1 LLLVVFLLDSFKI
14 IGQYKRHMITLRNII
29 AKTPLFLRVVSLYVV
44 IGMIFGLVFQ
54 FQTVQNKTSFNIVP
68 VRQEKIID
76 QPRPTAKA
84 IIKGEPLSIVL
95 ERLDI
100 NLPIEAGIYNKDTND
115 WTLSNDAV
123 YYAQITSLP
132 NDQRGIT
139 FIYGHNNKFV
149 LGRLGELVVG
159 DVINLTTKNGHTF
172 TYIYSYDAIVPPDL
186 TTVLYD
192 NPESPQLIIMT
203 CEGIWSQTRRLM
215 YFDLQG
221 VI

>member
-1 LLLVVFLLDSFKI
+1 
-14 IGQYKRHMITLRNII
+14 MITLRNII

-44 IGMIFGLVFQ
+44 IGVLLGLVFQ
-54 FQTVQNKTSFNIVP
+54 FQTVQNKTSFNIVS
-68 VRQEKIID
+68 VRQEKIIN
-76 QPRPTAKA
+76 QPKPAIKA
-84 IIKGEPLSIVL
+84 TIKGEPSSLVM

-100 NLPIEAGIYNKDTND
+100 NLPIEAGIYNKETND

-132 NDQRGIT
+132 NNQRGVT
-139 FIYGHNNKFV
+139 FLYGHNNKFV

-159 DVINLTTKNGHTF
+159 DIINLTTKNGHNF
-172 TYIYSYDAIVPPDL
+172 TYTYNHDVIVPPDL

-203 CEGIWSQTRRLM
+203 CEGIWSQARRLM
-215 YFDLQG
+215 YFDLQD
-221 VI
+221 VT